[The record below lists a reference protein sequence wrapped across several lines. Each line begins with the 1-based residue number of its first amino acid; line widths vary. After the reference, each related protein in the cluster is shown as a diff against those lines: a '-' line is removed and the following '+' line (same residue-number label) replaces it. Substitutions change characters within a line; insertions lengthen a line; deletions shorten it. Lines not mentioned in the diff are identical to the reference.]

1 MTAISVVEPW
11 FTSLTSRHGTS
22 TIPSMTNAI
31 ELMMRH
37 RSIRRFED
45 VPVPEDHIRQAVEAG
60 QMGSTSAGIQSYC
73 VMQITDEESLAK
85 LVEFT
90 GNQTKV
96 ARCGA
101 FFIIC
106 GDTRRH
112 RLLAEREE
120 TPYDTRC
127 EAFLLSVVDAT
138 IFAQNMSLAFESMG
152 YGICYIGGLRNQLN
166 DVATLLKLPK
176 GIYPLFGL
184 CVGTPAQDPTL
195 RPRLPLPSVLF
206 KDAYP
211 DDETMHS
218 NMDDYDRTMLEY
230 FEARGAGRRIW
241 SEEMANKFKSP
252 KRIDLGPFYRSQ
264 GADLD

>member
-1 MTAISVVEPW
+1 
-11 FTSLTSRHGTS
+11 
-22 TIPSMTNAI
+22 MTNAI

-45 VPVPEDHIRQAVEAG
+45 VSVPEEHIHQAIEAG

-73 VMQITDEESLAK
+73 VMQITDEGSLAK

-120 TPYDTRC
+120 LPYDTRC

-152 YGICYIGGLRNQLN
+152 YGICYIGGLRNDLPGVQK
-166 DVATLLKLPK
+166 LLRFPE
-176 GIYPLFGL
+176 GIYPLFGM
-184 CVGTPAQDPTL
+184 CTGRPADEPLL
-195 RPRLPLPSVLF
+195 RPRIAPKGVLF
-206 KDAYP
+206 EEQYP
-211 DDETMHS
+211 DDQS
-218 NMDDYDRTMLEY
+218 MLEELEAFDAVMLQY
-230 FEARGAGRRIW
+230 FRDRGAGDRIW
-241 SEEMANKFKSP
+241 TQEMVDKFASP
-252 KRIDLGPFYRSQ
+252 RRTDVAPLYVAQ
-264 GADLD
+264 GANLD